1 MRRERRFQTDPFDT
15 PDHLHQDV
23 GVSWRQTFRLRAQRS
38 GGRAEAFA
46 QAVRFVDHIT
56 NLTLSNVFEP
66 PCAACGATLVRPLD
80 GAVCEGCWIGIQRI
94 APPLCDRCGDPM
106 PSWLASFVSGHR
118 CRQCRESAH
127 GVTRSRAI
135 GPYEGRLRDIV
146 HALKYDARRSIAPRL
161 ASMMRAAGA
170 DALEGADCV
179 IPVPLH
185 PRRERARGFNQA
197 NDLARGLG
205 LPVVPLLR
213 RIKATPPQV
222 DLPASERLQNVEDAF
237 ALSRETLSLRLA
249 LALRES
255 FAVGRRAG
263 GPAGC
268 RMPSPQGLVLVLIDD
283 VSTTGATLEACARV
297 LKAAGARE
305 VRALTAARVV
315 SGRT

>member
-1 MRRERRFQTDPFDT
+1 MRRERRFQTDRLDGTTEVAPC
-15 PDHLHQDV
+15 L
-23 GVSWRQTFRLRAQRS
+23 WRRTF
-38 GGRAEAFA
+38 
-46 QAVRFVDHIT
+46 RFVDRFL
-56 NLTLSNVFEP
+56 NLSLSNLFEP
-66 PCAACGATLVRPLD
+66 PCVACGATLVRPLD

-94 APPLCDRCGDPM
+94 TPPLCDRCGDPM
-106 PSWLASFVSGHR
+106 PSSLASFVSEHR

-222 DLPASERLQNVEDAF
+222 DLPASKRVQNVEDAF
-237 ALSRETLSLRLA
+237 ALSHEKSLSVRLP
-249 LALRES
+249 L
-255 FAVGRRAG
+255 
-263 GPAGC
+263 AGC

-315 SGRT
+315 SGRP